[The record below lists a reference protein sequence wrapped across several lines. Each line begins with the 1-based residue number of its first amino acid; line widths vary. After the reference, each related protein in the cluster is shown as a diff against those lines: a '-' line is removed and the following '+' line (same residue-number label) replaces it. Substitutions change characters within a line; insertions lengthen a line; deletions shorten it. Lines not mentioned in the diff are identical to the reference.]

1 MSTGQQTADRLA
13 GNIRKT
19 IVSTGGGFLQV
30 TGLKEIGTTVYLP
43 NEFDQILERI
53 HKQPGAEWKITKLP
67 LLQYFEK
74 SDNFANRDC
83 PCVGGWQIDVGD
95 KSIQIA

>member
-1 MSTGQQTADRLA
+1 MRTGQQTADWLT

-30 TGLKEIGTTVYLP
+30 TGLKEIGSTVYLP

-53 HKQPGAEWKITKLP
+53 HKQPGAESKNKKLP
-67 LLQYFEK
+67 LLQYLEK
-74 SDNFANRDC
+74 SNNSANRDC
-83 PCVGGWQIDVGD
+83 PRIGGWQIDVGD
-95 KSIQIA
+95 